1 MQDQIYTYTMFDVVG
16 LWLVKH
22 ILGDILLPDQETM
35 DQDWRRWV
43 ARNQKLANCHEQID
57 FQTDFVTDLAKD
69 CGEDFPYNLDVA
81 DIFRAWAH
89 HKAWVSVK
97 KSENYRSDK
106 NIKIIH
112 YHIFPI
118 SRSYNTTVYFSQSVT
133 ILQSHNLTFLQTY
146 ILTASL
152 YKNLTVLQI
161 YILTK
166 KSYKIKNIA
175 QALKKL

>member
-1 MQDQIYTYTMFDVVG
+1 MLVQDQYYTYTMFDVVG

-22 ILGDILLPDQETM
+22 ILGEIRLPDQDTM

-89 HKAWVSVK
+89 HKEWF
-97 KSENYRSDK
+97 
-106 NIKIIH
+106 IK
-112 YHIFPI
+112 YTLL
-118 SRSYNTTVYFSQSVT
+118 S
-133 ILQSHNLTFLQTY
+133 
-146 ILTASL
+146 
-152 YKNLTVLQI
+152 
-161 YILTK
+161 
-166 KSYKIKNIA
+166 
-175 QALKKL
+175 